1 MTGARR
7 IWRIVE
13 RSQEVLRIVTWARD
27 RDMSRST
34 WRIVD
39 RSQEDVE
46 NSYRGQEEVESS

>member
-7 IWRIVE
+7 IWRIVD

-27 RDMSRST
+27 RSRST

-46 NSYRGQEEVESS
+46 NSYRGQEEVESI